1 MSRDRPDNI
10 VVVSLRR
17 LVVSVD
23 SRAHLATG
31 CSVLEWSTL
40 WSVAFYS
47 AMNTALAESD
57 WFHPWL
63 FL

>member
-1 MSRDRPDNI
+1 MSRDRPGNI
-10 VVVSLRR
+10 FVVSLRR

-40 WSVAFYS
+40 WSVAVLF
-47 AMNTALAESD
+47 SD
-57 WFHPWL
+57 EYCASRE
-63 FL
+63 